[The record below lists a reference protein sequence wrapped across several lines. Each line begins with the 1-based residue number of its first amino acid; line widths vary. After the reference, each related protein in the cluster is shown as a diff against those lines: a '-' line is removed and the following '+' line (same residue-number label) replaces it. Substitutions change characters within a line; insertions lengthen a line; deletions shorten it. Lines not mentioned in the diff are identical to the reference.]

1 MACPRWTK
9 CVWQGLNRRVFSKN
23 SGHVLTTPKLVPSSF
38 SNSFKLRMVAGFV
51 CLMATLAIR
60 GLWLDGKGFKIDM
73 EEENVVL
80 GWLARGRHALGQSL
94 MKGIKWDAILTFL
107 LNNSLHRFN
116 QGRWVHFLSNIEKKD
131 VEAAVGRGDDA
142 KLKETCNGVVWSM
155 CDQGLTKNDL
165 N

>member
-1 MACPRWTK
+1 
-9 CVWQGLNRRVFSKN
+9 
-23 SGHVLTTPKLVPSSF
+23 
-38 SNSFKLRMVAGFV
+38 MVAGFV

-80 GWLARGRHALGQSL
+80 SWLARGRHALGQSL

-107 LNNSLHRFN
+107 LNNSLHRSN
-116 QGRWVHFLSNIEKKD
+116 QGRWVQNLPKIVNHD
-131 VEAAVGRGDDA
+131 VRSQSDVKAVVGRGDNA